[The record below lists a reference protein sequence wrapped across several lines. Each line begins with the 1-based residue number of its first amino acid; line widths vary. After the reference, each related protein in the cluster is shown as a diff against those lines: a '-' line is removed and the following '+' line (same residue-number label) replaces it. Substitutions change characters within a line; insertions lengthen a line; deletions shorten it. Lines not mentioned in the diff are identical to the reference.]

1 MAELFTKKRKFGD
14 TELEVV
20 YRKARKPVDVTE
32 KRDMNQME
40 AHGLSAPFNQRVYE
54 VEPGILCEQDVPVLL
69 RDGAKIY
76 CDIYRPKDQTNI
88 PALVSWS
95 FYGKRPGESLS
106 EWQIMGVPPGTVSTM
121 SKFESPDPGL
131 WCKNGYAVANVDS
144 RGSGRSEGDVN
155 VMDYTDG
162 EDGYDF
168 VEWLAAQ
175 WWCSGK
181 IGMAGNSAV
190 AMTQWRI
197 AAECPPHLACI
208 APWEGSGDIYRQ
220 SLYEGGIPA
229 LSFNEFVVNSVTG
242 PSGIDDVVENAKKY
256 PFFNEYWA
264 AKIPKYENIRIPV
277 YATACWN
284 HFHLPGSFEGFR
296 KIKST
301 RKWMRAHR
309 EFEWPDAYNPDNLE
323 DLKRFYDRYLKD
335 LHNGWELTP
344 RFRLEVEDAFEF
356 NYQHNRPEQAFPL
369 KRTEYKK
376 LFLDASQ
383 NTLSWQALPRE
394 SPVGYDAQTGLVNFD
409 IKFEE
414 DTEITGYM
422 ALRLWVEAKGHHNMD
437 IFVNIQKLSTKGEWL
452 PVSILGEPHPGAWGK
467 MRVSRRALDEKESK
481 PYLPVQAHL
490 KDEKLSPGE
499 IVPVDI
505 AIVPSSR
512 FWHKGQYLRVQIAGR
527 YIREGWFEPLT
538 WETDN
543 KGTHIIHTGG
553 KYDSHLLI
561 PYIPPKFRDGD
572 IVYR

>member
-1 MAELFTKKRKFGD
+1 MAEIFTKKRKFGD
-14 TELEVV
+14 VELEVV
-20 YRKARKPVDVTE
+20 YRKAKKPVDVTE
-32 KRDMNQME
+32 KRNMNQME

-54 VEPGILCEQDVPVLL
+54 VEPGIICEQDVPVKL
-69 RDGAKIY
+69 RDGTKIY

-121 SKFESPDPGL
+121 SKFESPDPGF

-144 RGSGRSEGDVN
+144 RGAGRSEGDIN

-175 WWCSGK
+175 WWCNGK
-181 IGMAGNSAV
+181 ISMAGNSAV

-197 AAECPPHLACI
+197 AAESPPHLACI

-229 LSFNEFVVNSVTG
+229 LSFNEFVVNAITG

-309 EFEWPDAYNPDNLE
+309 DFEWPDAYHPDNLE

-335 LHNGWELTP
+335 IHNGWELTP

-383 NTLSWQALPRE
+383 NALSWQAIPQE
-394 SPVGYDAQTGLVNFD
+394 SSTGYEAQTGLLNFD
-409 IKFEE
+409 IRFEE

-422 ALRLWVEAKGHHNMD
+422 ALRLWVEVRGHNDMD
-437 IFVNIQKLSTKGEWL
+437 LFVNIQKLSTKGEWL
-452 PVSILGEPHPGAWGK
+452 PVSVLGEPHPGTWGK
-467 MRVSRRALDEKESK
+467 MRVSRRGLDEKESK
-481 PYLPVQAHL
+481 PYLPVQTHL

-512 FWHKGQYLRVQIAGR
+512 YWHKGQSLRVQIAGR

-543 KGTHIIHTGG
+543 RGTHVIHTGG
-553 KYDSHLLI
+553 TYDSHLLI

>member
-1 MAELFTKKRKFGD
+1 MAELFTKKQKYGGV
-14 TELEVV
+14 ELEVV
-20 YRKARKPVDVTE
+20 YRKSRQPVDVTE

-54 VEPGILCEQDVPVLL
+54 VEPGILCEQDVPVKM
-69 RDGAKIY
+69 RDGTKIY
-76 CDIYRPKDQTNI
+76 IDIYRPRDAENI
-88 PALVSWS
+88 PALVSWG
-95 FYGKRPGESLS
+95 FYGKRPGESMS

-121 SKFESPDPGL
+121 SKFESPDPGF
-131 WCKNGYAVANVDS
+131 WCRNGYAVANVDP
-144 RGSGRSEGDVN
+144 RGTGRSEGDISLF
-155 VMDYTDG
+155 DPLDG
-162 EDGYDF
+162 QDGYDF
-168 VEWLAAQ
+168 IEWLAAQ
-175 WWCSGK
+175 WWCNGK
-181 IGMAGNSAV
+181 IGLGGNSCV

-229 LSFNEFVVNSVTG
+229 LSFNEFVLHSATG
-242 PSGIDDVVENAKKY
+242 PGGIDDLVENAKKY

-264 AKIPKYENIRIPV
+264 SKIPKYENIRIPV
-277 YATACWN
+277 YAAACWN

-309 EFEWPDAYNPDNLE
+309 EFEWPDAYNPGNLE
-323 DLKRFYDRYLKD
+323 DLKRFFDRYLKD
-335 LHNGWELTP
+335 IHNGWELTP
-344 RFRLEVEDAFEF
+344 RVRLEVEDALEF
-356 NYQHNRPEQAFPL
+356 NYQDNRPEQAFPL

-383 NTLSWQALPRE
+383 NALSWQALPQE
-394 SPVGYDAQTGLVNFD
+394 SSADYDAQTGLVNFD
-409 IKFEE
+409 IKFDE

-422 ALRLWVEAKGHHNMD
+422 ALRLWVEAKGHNEMD
-437 IFVNIQKLSTKGEWL
+437 LFVNIQKLSTKGEWL
-452 PVSILGEPHPGAWGK
+452 PVSVLGEPHPGAWGK
-467 MRVSRRALDEKESK
+467 MRVSRRALDEKTSK

-499 IVPVDI
+499 IVPADI

-512 FWHKGQYLRVQIAGR
+512 FWHKGQSLRVQIAGR

-543 KGTHIIHTGG
+543 KGTHVIHTGG

-561 PYIPPKFRDGD
+561 PYIPPQFRDGD

>member
-1 MAELFTKKRKFGD
+1 MAELFTKKRKIGD
-14 TELEVV
+14 VEIEVV

-54 VEPGILCEQDVPVLL
+54 VEPGILCEQDVPVKM
-69 RDGAKIY
+69 RDGTRIY
-76 CDIYRPKDQTNI
+76 VDIYRPKDAANI

-121 SKFESPDPGL
+121 SKFESPDPGF
-131 WCKNGYAVANVDS
+131 WCRNGYAVANVDS
-144 RGSGRSEGDVN
+144 RGAGRSEGDVN

-175 WWCSGK
+175 WWCNGK
-181 IGMAGNSAV
+181 IGMGGNSAV
-190 AMTQWRI
+190 AMTQWRV
-197 AAECPPHLACI
+197 AAECPPHLVCI

-220 SLYEGGIPA
+220 SLYEGGIPT

-256 PFFNEYWA
+256 PLFNEYWA

-284 HFHLPGSFEGFR
+284 HFHLPGAFEGFKR
-296 KIKST
+296 IKST
-301 RKWMRAHR
+301 KKWMRAHR

-335 LHNGWELTP
+335 IHNGWELTP
-344 RFRLEVEDAFEF
+344 RLRLEVEDAFEF

-383 NTLSWQALPRE
+383 NALSWQALPQE
-394 SPVGYDAQTGLVNFD
+394 SSASYDVQTGLVNFD
-409 IKFEE
+409 IRFEE

-422 ALRLWVEAKGHHNMD
+422 VLRLWVEARGHNEMD
-437 IFVNIQKLSTKGEWL
+437 LFVNVQKLSTKGEWL
-452 PVSILGEPHPGAWGK
+452 PVSVLGEPHPGAWGK

-481 PYLPVQAHL
+481 PYLPVQTHL

-512 FWHKGQYLRVQIAGR
+512 FWHKGQYLRVQIAGC

-543 KGTHIIHTGG
+543 KGTHVIHTGG
-553 KYDSHLLI
+553 RYDSHLLI
-561 PYIPPKFRDGD
+561 PYIPPKFQDGD
-572 IVYR
+572 VTYR

>member
-14 TELEVV
+14 VELDVV

-54 VEPGILCEQDVPVLL
+54 VEPGIICEQDVPVIL

-76 CDIYRPKDQTNI
+76 CDIYRPKNQTDI

-121 SKFESPDPGL
+121 SKFESPDPSF
-131 WCKNGYAVANVDS
+131 WCKYGYAVANVDS
-144 RGSGRSEGDVN
+144 RGAGRSEGDVN

-175 WWCSGK
+175 WWCNGK

-190 AMTQWRI
+190 SMTQWRI
-197 AAECPPHLACI
+197 AAEAPPHLACI

-264 AKIPKYENIRIPV
+264 AKVPRYENIRIPV

-309 EFEWPDAYNPDNLE
+309 DFEWPDAYNPDNLE

-335 LHNGWELTP
+335 IHNGWELTP

-356 NYQHNRPEQAFPL
+356 NFQHNRPEQAFPL

-383 NTLSWQALPRE
+383 NVLSWQALPQE
-394 SPVGYDAQTGLVNFD
+394 SSVSYDAQTGLANFD

-422 ALRLWVEAKGHHNMD
+422 ALRLWVEAKGHNEMD
-437 IFVNIQKLSTKGEWL
+437 LFVNVQKLSTTGEWL
-452 PVSILGEPHPGAWGK
+452 PVSVLGEPHPGTWGK

-481 PYLPVQAHL
+481 PYLPVQMHR

-512 FWHKGQYLRVQIAGR
+512 IWHKGQSLRVQISGR

-543 KGTHIIHTGG
+543 TGTHVIHAGG

-561 PYIPPKFRDGD
+561 PFIPPKFRDGD
-572 IVYR
+572 IVYW